1 MRPMIKRLFDIVL
14 SIIGLILLL
23 PLFAATSVL
32 IKLDSKGPVFFSQER
47 VGRYFRPFRIYKF
60 RTMTPDDQDKGVLV
74 TVGGNK
80 RITRIGHVL
89 RRYKIDELPQLLN
102 ILKGEMSFVGPRPE
116 VREYVQRFR
125 MDYAKLLT
133 VRPGITDPASLTYS
147 EEEKLLALSGNWEKN
162 YIGNILPDKIALSLR
177 YVENYSIF
185 TDVRLVLRTILKI
198 AETR

>member
-1 MRPMIKRLFDIVL
+1 MIKRLFDIVF
-14 SIIGLILLL
+14 SIIGLILLS
-23 PLFAATSVL
+23 PLLAAASVL
-32 IKLDSKGPVFFSQER
+32 IKLDSRGPVFFRQER
-47 VGRYFRPFRIYKF
+47 VGRYFKPFRIYKF
-60 RTMTPDDQDKGVLV
+60 RTMTADGQDKGALI
-74 TVGGNK
+74 TVGGDK

-116 VREYVQRFR
+116 VREYVQLFR
-125 MDYAKLLT
+125 KDYAKLLT

-147 EEEKLLALSGNWEKN
+147 EEETVLASSGNGEKH

-177 YVENYSIF
+177 YVENRSIF
-185 TDVRLVLRTILKI
+185 TDVRLVFRTILKI